1 MKKNHILIV
10 EDEDD
15 IASIL
20 KLNLESDGY
29 NVSILSDGNNVLSQ
43 VKTMMPDAILL
54 DVMIPGSDGFEV
66 CKDIKSNDGTK
77 HIPIIFITAKSLE
90 HNVISGLEIGADDYI
105 TKPFSISI
113 VLARLKTILRRS
125 KQASKPSSTNRV
137 ESGGVHVD
145 KDRMIVTVNGSEI
158 TLTTSEFQLLEY
170 LMQKP
175 GWVFKRTQ
183 LLEACKGE
191 DNFVTDRT
199 IDVLIVSLRKKLG
212 DSAHLIETVRGVG
225 YKFKDVEN

>member
-1 MKKNHILIV
+1 MKKKHVLIV

-20 KLNLESDGY
+20 KINLESDGY
-29 NVSILSDGNNVLSQ
+29 NVDILSDGESVFDYVTKQL
-43 VKTMMPDAILL
+43 PDAILL
-54 DVMIPGSDGFEV
+54 DVMIPGADGFEV
-66 CKDIKSNDGTK
+66 CKQIKGNQETK
-77 HIPIIFITAKSLE
+77 HIPVIFITAKSLE

-113 VLARLKTILRRS
+113 VLTRLKAVLRRS
-125 KQASKPSSTNRV
+125 TKDQLVETHQKL
-137 ESGGVHVD
+137 ESGGVVID
-145 KDRMIVTVNGSEI
+145 KKRMLVKASGKELS
-158 TLTTSEFQLLEY
+158 LTTSEFQLLDF
-170 LMQKP
+170 LIQKP
-175 GWVFKRTQ
+175 GWVFKRNQ

-212 DSAHLIETVRGVG
+212 NLSHLIETVRGVG
-225 YKFKDVEN
+225 YKFKDIES